1 MASATRPRRLRH
13 GPRRRAGGVKRR
25 RETGRRDPHEA
36 AALTPIQVR
45 TIHGIVNL
53 FETGSIL
60 GDYGQVTLIP
70 GDSGHLTF
78 GRSQATLGSGG
89 LSLLLCRYCANAGA
103 RFGSRLAPYLD
114 GIAARDVSLDRN
126 LALHNILRATA
137 DDPVMRGTQDGFFD
151 AGFFQPAL
159 REARDSGITDP
170 LGCAIVYD
178 SFVHGSWE
186 PIRDRVEGQPRTR
199 GQRPWLIDY
208 VAVRREWLATHPR
221 ADLRATV
228 YRMDAI
234 GRLIDLGAWAL
245 ELPLVVRGVEI
256 SMATL
261 EGAPPGC
268 FDDPGTRDAGSCLR
282 DVRSLV
288 PRPRCSAGAGRAL
301 AARPRYTCRWCVW
314 SRVREDRRR
323 VSGPRRPSGDRCRG
337 EGARGEAG
345 SGGPAGCQDHRSPPP
360 LEVLTRR
367 DPGAVHQRAGPEW
380 SRDVNGSRRQRV
392 RLATARNSPEAPGS

>member
-1 MASATRPRRLRH
+1 MAPATRPRRVRLGPRA
-13 GPRRRAGGVKRR
+13 GSVKPRRRI
-25 RETGRRDPHEA
+25 GRRASREA
-36 AALTPIQVR
+36 ALAPIQVR
-45 TIHGIVNL
+45 TIQGIVNL

-60 GDYGQVTLIP
+60 GDYGQVTVIG

-89 LSLLLCRYCANAGA
+89 LYLLMNQYCASAGA

-114 GIAARDVSLDRN
+114 GFAARDVSLDHN
-126 LALHNILRATA
+126 LPLHNMLRATA
-137 DDPVMRGTQDGFFD
+137 DDPVMRGTQDEFFERR
-151 AGFFQPAL
+151 FLQPAL
-159 REARDSGITDP
+159 DAARDLGITDP

-186 PIRDRVEGQPRTR
+186 PLRDRVEGQPRTR

-256 SMATL
+256 SLATL
-261 EGAPPGC
+261 DGAPPGC
-268 FDDPGTRDAGSCLR
+268 FDDPAPGTRDLAFVMSGPLCRGL
-282 DVRSLV
+282 DVRLVQVALSLRGHDIHADGV
-288 PRPRCSAGAGRAL
+288 FGRASLKTVVEFQGREGRPATGVVEKALVAKL
-301 AARPRYTCRWCVW
+301 AAEVLPA
-314 SRVREDRRR
+314 VRTTARRR
-323 VSGPRRPSGDRCRG
+323 RSRSSPR
-337 EGARGEAG
+337 
-345 SGGPAGCQDHRSPPP
+345 
-360 LEVLTRR
+360 
-367 DPGAVHQRAGPEW
+367 
-380 SRDVNGSRRQRV
+380 
-392 RLATARNSPEAPGS
+392 

>member
-1 MASATRPRRLRH
+1 MAPATRPRRARH
-13 GPRRRAGGVKRR
+13 GPRLSTGGVKRR
-25 RETGRRDPHEA
+25 REIRRRDPHEA
-36 AALTPIQVR
+36 IALTPIQVR

-89 LSLLLCRYCANAGA
+89 LSLLLSEYCANAGA
-103 RFGSRLAPYLD
+103 RFGSHLTPYLD

-126 LALHNILRATA
+126 LALHNLLRATA

-151 AGFFQPAL
+151 EGFFQPAL
-159 REARDSGITDP
+159 SEARDFGITDP

-186 PIRDRVEGQPRTR
+186 PIRDRVGGQPRTR

-221 ADLRATV
+221 VDLRATV

-234 GRLIDLGAWAL
+234 GRLIDLDAWAL

-261 EGAPPGC
+261 AGTPPGS
-268 FDDPGTRDAGSCLR
+268 FDAPEPGSRDLAFVMSGPLFR
-282 DVRSLV
+282 GVDVRLV
-288 PRPRCSAGAGRAL
+288 QVALSQRGHDIHADGVFGRASAETVAEFQDREGRAATGVVEKALVTKL
-301 AARPRYTCRWCVW
+301 AAEVLPG
-314 SRVREDRRR
+314 VRTTARRR
-323 VSGPRRPSGDRCRG
+323 
-337 EGARGEAG
+337 
-345 SGGPAGCQDHRSPPP
+345 RS
-360 LEVLTRR
+360 R
-367 DPGAVHQRAGPEW
+367 
-380 SRDVNGSRRQRV
+380 S
-392 RLATARNSPEAPGS
+392 

>member
-1 MASATRPRRLRH
+1 MAAATRPRRLRH
-13 GPRRRAGGVKRR
+13 GPRRRARGVKRR
-25 RETGRRDPHEA
+25 RESARRDSHDTA
-36 AALTPIQVR
+36 TLTPIQVR

-89 LSLLLCRYCANAGA
+89 LSLLLDQYCGSAGA
-103 RFGSRLAPYLD
+103 RFGSLLAPYLD
-114 GIAARDVSLDRN
+114 GIAARDVSLDSN

-159 REARDSGITDP
+159 REARDFGIIDP

-186 PIRDRVEGQPRTR
+186 TIRDRVEGQPRTR

-221 ADLRATV
+221 VDLRATV

-234 GRLIDLGAWAL
+234 GRLIELDAWAL

-261 EGAPPGC
+261 AGAPPGS
-268 FDDPGTRDAGSCLR
+268 FDDPEPGTRDLAFVPSGPLCR
-282 DVRSLV
+282 GVDVRLV
-288 PRPRCSAGAGRAL
+288 QVALSQRGHDIHADGVFGRASAKTVAEFQDREGRAATGVVEKALVTKL
-301 AARPRYTCRWCVW
+301 AAEVLPV
-314 SRVREDRRR
+314 VRSTARRR
-323 VSGPRRPSGDRCRG
+323 RPKS
-337 EGARGEAG
+337 
-345 SGGPAGCQDHRSPPP
+345 
-360 LEVLTRR
+360 
-367 DPGAVHQRAGPEW
+367 
-380 SRDVNGSRRQRV
+380 
-392 RLATARNSPEAPGS
+392 

>member
-13 GPRRRAGGVKRR
+13 GPRRRAVSVKRR
-25 RETGRRDPHEA
+25 RETRRRVPHEA
-36 AALTPIQVR
+36 AALTPVQVR

-60 GDYGQVTLIP
+60 GDYGQVTLIA

-89 LSLLLCRYCANAGA
+89 LSLLLNRYCASAGA

-170 LGCAIVYD
+170 LGCAIIYD

-186 PIRDRVEGQPRTR
+186 PIRDRIEGQPRTR

-228 YRMDAI
+228 YRMDAM

-261 EGAPPGC
+261 EGVPPGC
-268 FDDPGTRDAGSCLR
+268 FDDPGPGTRDLAFVTSGPLCRGL
-282 DVRSLV
+282 DVRLV
-288 PRPRCSAGAGRAL
+288 QVALSQRGHDIHADGVFGRASAKTVAEFQEREGRPATGVAEKALVAKL
-301 AARPRYTCRWCVW
+301 AAEVLPG
-314 SRVREDRRR
+314 VRTTARRR
-323 VSGPRRPSGDRCRG
+323 
-337 EGARGEAG
+337 
-345 SGGPAGCQDHRSPPP
+345 RS
-360 LEVLTRR
+360 R
-367 DPGAVHQRAGPEW
+367 
-380 SRDVNGSRRQRV
+380 S
-392 RLATARNSPEAPGS
+392 